1 MGDCKVSFF
10 CSVNEWYLFTLNLKV
25 YIFLLLRTLIAQ
37 TFRSFVAEI
46 INRLRCHFSSFVLL
60 AQKKI
65 KITNVMFAIY
75 LDKLAIIFI
84 FIANVAYVKLSYL
97 CTANMKQTLK
107 LKYYGKEEC
116 YYAIQDLGYIVVQ

>member
-1 MGDCKVSFF
+1 M
-10 CSVNEWYLFTLNLKV
+10 
-25 YIFLLLRTLIAQ
+25 LRTLIAQ

-46 INRLRCHFSSFVLL
+46 INRLRCHFSSYVLL
-60 AQKKI
+60 VQRKI
-65 KITNVMFAIY
+65 KNANTMFAIC
-75 LDKLAIIFI
+75 LDRLSNISTFVANIVCAKLP
-84 FIANVAYVKLSYL
+84 YL